1 MSFNINTESL
11 GHGPLDLPDGPTSA
25 RRPSSGGLLGSAKLL
40 VFLARSGAVV
50 WINDVPLKRLWI
62 LPGTILAILGT
73 PWNHAAHKN
82 FMAKIWK
89 KIGIGTKLHKNPRKV
104 WSCNRPFQRLATACG
119 CRSNPPESR
128 GQSRAPW
135 HPSSVARTRLWT
147 PNSQRHAPNMCV
159 MCFTALRPPN
169 ASWSGVR
176 PPKFANITFL
186 GCPRAWVI
194 HLWSACQGGLIHNG
208 TAVDDEAIAWH

>member
-1 MSFNINTESL
+1 MGHWIFQMAPPLPGDHHPADSWDPPSCWSSWPAPVPWSESTMCRWRGCGSCRVPFWRYLEHL
-11 GHGPLDLPDGPTSA
+11 GTTLPTKTSWQ
-25 RRPSSGGLLGSAKLL
+25 RYE
-40 VFLARSGAVV
+40 
-50 WINDVPLKRLWI
+50 KRLVLVQSCI
-62 LPGTILAILGT
+62 
-73 PWNHAAHKN
+73 
-82 FMAKIWK
+82 
-89 KIGIGTKLHKNPRKV
+89 KNPRKV